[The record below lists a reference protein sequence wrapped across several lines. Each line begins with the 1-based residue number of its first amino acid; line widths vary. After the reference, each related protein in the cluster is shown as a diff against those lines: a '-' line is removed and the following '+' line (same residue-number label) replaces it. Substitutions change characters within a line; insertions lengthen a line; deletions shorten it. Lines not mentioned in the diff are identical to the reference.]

1 MKKIIILFSLILAF
15 QSAYADTCKKMKIDI
30 NEKGN
35 ILFNAEKCITEKAYD
50 NMYKHI
56 LDVELINAK
65 KNNMLDLADKV
76 ELLLLKEESIKDIK
90 QYIYSSRFLHD
101 EYGPFTTGKGIVLK
115 PKNKNITY
123 LYEVLDNKTYIKVEK
138 YRPEITFKYTDNI
151 HETGNSVEINEYFFP
166 KAKLDDV
173 YSFVMKHLYLLTYLM
188 KDTDSYKLV
197 YPEAV
202 KIMKSDFYN
211 KTNYSIPI
219 FDEEY
224 NMSIQKTEEK
234 VMIDTGGSFNIYI
247 IQTETGIKIL
257 FSSGSVDYQVFF
269 NF

>member
-1 MKKIIILFSLILAF
+1 
-15 QSAYADTCKKMKIDI
+15 
-30 NEKGN
+30 
-35 ILFNAEKCITEKAYD
+35 
-50 NMYKHI
+50 
-56 LDVELINAK
+56 
-65 KNNMLDLADKV
+65 
-76 ELLLLKEESIKDIK
+76 
-90 QYIYSSRFLHD
+90 
-101 EYGPFTTGKGIVLK
+101 
-115 PKNKNITY
+115 
-123 LYEVLDNKTYIKVEK
+123 
-138 YRPEITFKYTDNI
+138 
-151 HETGNSVEINEYFFP
+151 
-166 KAKLDDV
+166 
-173 YSFVMKHLYLLTYLM
+173 M

-257 FSSGSVDYQVFF
+257 FSSLFYFF
-269 NF
+269 N

>member
-1 MKKIIILFSLILAF
+1 MKKIIILFSMLLAF
-15 QSAYADTCKKMKIDI
+15 QSAYADTCKKIKIDI

-65 KNNMLDLADKV
+65 KNNMPDLADKI
-76 ELLLLKEESIKDIK
+76 ELLLLREESIKDLK
-90 QYIYSSRFLHD
+90 QSIYSFRILHD
-101 EYGPFTTGKGIVLK
+101 EYGPFTTGNRIVLK

-138 YRPEITFKYTDNI
+138 YRPEITLKYTDNI
-151 HETGNSVEINEYFFP
+151 HETGNSVEINEYFLP
-166 KAKLDDV
+166 KAKFDDV

-188 KDTDSYKLV
+188 KDSDEYKSV

-219 FDEEY
+219 FDERY
-224 NMSIQKTEEK
+224 KINIQKTEEK
-234 VMIDTGGSFNIYI
+234 IMIDTGGNFNIYI
-247 IQTETGIKIL
+247 IKAETGTKIL
-257 FSSGSVDYQVFF
+257 FSSGTVFYQVFF